1 MDGKNKSG
9 GRPRG
14 AKNYKNEV
22 LIKIIAGILP
32 NGQYGWDQVAAAYM
46 ASAKED
52 IICDKDDLKK
62 HWVRALCNGMK
73 MPTGGTGQ
81 KGERIHKCIAI
92 ERLILDKTHSG
103 MLGLSPDGDTG
114 LKDDGSAQAAKIKVS
129 SANCTRPSMIIPPR
143 FQGGMKPC
151 RTSLLWTYPPL
162 LRPPP
167 AKMTMMRMMN
177 WLGSN
182 WS

>member
-1 MDGKNKSG
+1 MPNGGTNKSG

-14 AKNYKNEV
+14 AKKYKNEV
-22 LIKIIAGILP
+22 LINIIAGILP

-52 IICDKDDLKK
+52 IIRDTDDLKK
-62 HWVRALCNGMK
+62 HWVRVLCNGMK
-73 MPTGGTGQ
+73 KPTGGTVQ

-92 ERLILDKTHSG
+92 ERLILDKTHLG
-103 MLGLSPDGDTG
+103 MLSLSPDG
-114 LKDDGSAQAAKIKVS
+114 GSGSGSEDEGVERQLY
-129 SANCTRPSMIIPPR
+129 
-143 FQGGMKPC
+143 
-151 RTSLLWTYPPL
+151 TSLNYYSAEVARGYVAPSDLPPLDAPPPL

-167 AKMTMMRMMN
+167 AKTTMMRMMN